1 MSAVI
6 VLSLLFLPT
15 GILNTV
21 IWWSLFKTWG
31 RPGRQGALPIAIQTS
46 LLALGIAAMD
56 LGKYG
61 GLIFLFLVA
70 LATIVA
76 APKLIPITRFELS
89 KFDFARTKQ
98 IDAVLW
104 LATKPVFGALFSLLL
119 TRELANIQRR
129 LTNNSRETTT
139 SVDDSGEH
147 P

>member
-6 VLSLLFLPT
+6 VLVPLFLPT
-15 GILNTV
+15 GILNTA

-31 RPGRQGALPIAIQTS
+31 RPGRQGALPIAIQTT
-46 LLALGIAAMD
+46 LLALGIAALD

-61 GLIFLFLVA
+61 GLIFVFLVA

-89 KFDFARTKQ
+89 KFDIARTER
-98 IDAVLW
+98 IDIFLW
-104 LATKPVFGALFSLLL
+104 AATRPVFGALFSLLL
-119 TRELANIQRR
+119 TRELAKIQRR
-129 LTNNSRETTT
+129 LTNKSNETTT